1 MNIVINGT
9 DKFQDYST
17 FMRAVVVAIDESLTP
32 DDKRI
37 NIYSV
42 GGYKTN
48 QFTAEFVNRSER
60 YLKQKGI
67 KSKYIIIPKR
77 DAIEKFDDYAFD
89 MVLFL
94 SGKTENLEM
103 FDSLV
108 TAAQNRDV
116 DVRVYK
122 I

>member
-94 SGKTENLEM
+94 SGKKENLEM